1 MATIDLGKI
10 AFVNKGTYNNST
22 TYEKNDLVQ
31 FTDGGLLST
40 YLYIDSTAQSGQAPS
55 SSGTA
60 GSRWV
65 YFAKGGAAGTDLTTT
80 LTTQGDLVYRDGS
93 GLQRLGAGTSGQ
105 VLQTGGTGANPSWVD
120 ASGGAFAQFQYRTV
134 ISNEYT
140 NSNSGA
146 YVEATNHYVDITPS
160 SNSAS
165 TKILV
170 NLIPHVY
177 YERGSTDVGFQYEIH
192 RTVGG
197 TTTTLLTSSS
207 VQFYYNGSNNIRF
220 PSPIWYMD
228 TPQTTSSVRYS
239 FRFKNPHG
247 SSPIYVGGGGSIQNH
262 HMAWELN

>member
-1 MATIDLGKI
+1 MATVNLGLIKFRWQG
-10 AFVNKGTYNNST
+10 AYAGGTAYVKDDVVSYNGSSYVCILASTGNLPTNT
-22 TYEKNDLVQ
+22 TYWNVMSQ
-31 FTDGGLLST
+31 
-40 YLYIDSTAQSGQAPS
+40 
-55 SSGTA
+55 
-60 GSRWV
+60 
-65 YFAKGGAAGTDLTTT
+65 AGTDITSLSG
-80 LTTQGDLVYRDGS
+80 LAQGDILYYNGTDWV
-93 GLQRLGAGTSGQ
+93 RLGAGTSGQ
-105 VLQTGGTGANPSWVD
+105 VLQTNGTGANPSWVD

-170 NLIPHVY
+170 NLIPHVH